1 MPDLEAERAGPAWSE
16 SPKGTDTEGESALR
30 TTSEMARTGLRVRD
44 GHHSSSPCAG
54 LLDLAWLAETHKV
67 LRSAKDG
74 RTRLCP
80 EVLGN
85 SKRTKADIGTTPVLQ
100 RGPLPLR
107 RTDPKSGLL
116 SDGSVS
122 IPPAWVSASTEN
134 RRQVQN
140 YRNVSC
146 SQGEE
151 LVLRPKEKPARKPIQ
166 GAWQWTPLVIYVV
179 YHRDIVP
186 HTTNMLSILTI
197 TWHTLRRGRK
207 WISARKTALSSR

>member
-1 MPDLEAERAGPAWSE
+1 MATLAIVRKTRNQGWLPYPQLLDLRSRMPDFEAERVGPAWSE

-30 TTSEMARTGLRVRD
+30 TTSEMARTGLRVGD

-54 LLDLAWLAETHKV
+54 LLNLAWLAETHTV
-67 LRSAKDG
+67 SRSAKDG

-116 SDGSVS
+116 SDGS
-122 IPPAWVSASTEN
+122 ASTPF
-134 RRQVQN
+134 Q
-140 YRNVSC
+140 
-146 SQGEE
+146 
-151 LVLRPKEKPARKPIQ
+151 KPQA
-166 GAWQWTPLVIYVV
+166 
-179 YHRDIVP
+179 
-186 HTTNMLSILTI
+186 
-197 TWHTLRRGRK
+197 
-207 WISARKTALSSR
+207 